1 MNKDTLRFLKYLSFK
16 ADCLREQEANPLT
29 LDVEKAQRHYDEL
42 TQIVEEKTQALA
54 KVMPKVPGK
63 TQNKPK
69 NLYKQ
74 DGSYSA
80 HGKKWF
86 DTLKEL
92 KLPEDTEGPVVVEWV
107 EGNPKST
114 IQIKDWLFSLNWSPC
129 TYKYERNKLT
139 GDEKKIPQVRYV
151 AQSDPRKGELTDSVL
166 RLKDR
171 EPAIEELEGLTVAQ
185 HRKSIF
191 EGFLSENRD
200 GKLVAGAAGLT
211 NTLRLKH
218 RKPIVNLPGVGSPW
232 GKEIRG
238 CIVAPKAFRFKACS
252 LPDGDPFEKEEVP
265 MVLCGADVSSLE
277 DSTKRHF
284 LWSYDPEYV
293 ESMNTEGFDPHMTL
307 LVVAGKITQED
318 YEFYV
323 DCKVHGIGNKDRQRF
338 EVLDAMRAPAKT
350 TNYSST
356 YKVGVAKLARETGM
370 TQREAQQFL
379 DAFWKLNWAIL
390 KLEKDQYVKT
400 LRDGSKWLKN
410 PVSGF
415 YHSLRSER
423 DVFSTLNQST
433 GDYIFNLWVVNMR
446 RMGVKISLN
455 YHDEVLFSVPK
466 GQEKQTEEL
475 LKEAMRKVN
484 ETLKLNVTIGA
495 DAEFGPDYA
504 SVH

>member
-1 MNKDTLRFLKYLSFK
+1 MNSDILRFLRYLSFK
-16 ADCLREQEANPLT
+16 AECLREQEANPLT

-86 DTLKEL
+86 DILKEL
-92 KLPEDTEGPVVVEWV
+92 KLPENTEGPVVVEWV
-107 EGNPKST
+107 DGNPKST
-114 IQIKDWLFSLNWSPC
+114 IQIKDWLFSLGWSPC

-151 AQSDPRKGELTDSVL
+151 AQSDPRKGELTDSVV

-191 EGFLSENRD
+191 EGFLSDYTIDSWNKYPQEGD
-200 GKLVAGAAGLT
+200 SLEVKTGKLVAGAAGLT

-232 GKEIRG
+232 GAEIRG
-238 CIVAPKAFRFKACS
+238 CIVAPS
-252 LPDGDPFEKEEVP
+252 ENE
-265 MVLCGADVSSLE
+265 VLCGADVSSLE

-307 LVVAGKITQED
+307 LVVAGEITHDD

-338 EVLDAMRAPAKT
+338 EALDALRAPAKT

-356 YKVGVAKLARETGM
+356 YKVGVIKLARETGM

-423 DVFSTLNQST
+423 DIFSTLNQST
-433 GDYIFNLWVVNMR
+433 GDYIFNLWVVNIR
-446 RMGVKISLN
+446 RMGVKTSLN
-455 YHDEVLFSVPK
+455 YHDEVLFSLP
-466 GQEKQTEEL
+466 QRHAKQTEEL
-475 LKEAMRKVN
+475 LKEAMKKVN
-484 ETLKLNVTIGA
+484 KTLKLNVTIGA
-495 DAEFGPDYA
+495 DAEFGRSYDKC
-504 SVH
+504 H